1 MHLLQSR
8 RIRPWY
14 YFMCKVRYENET
26 RKKELQQSINMLHKN
41 YDKMQTTKGRF
52 SVPLVVIALSTGLF
66 LSMTTIMYNN
76 PHETTAQQQEL
87 LSRDLVT
94 IQNTSMSAP
103 APNSAVNKSM
113 PHQIVVA
120 LPLRQDAKIWTG
132 TVTFT
137 ASKPIEEVEHKYNPK
152 VIPDAKHG
160 ASYNAKWIDNTTRIA
175 LSPMTMFSNTPVA
188 VTNTPISTGSFVF
201 TGSALLFH
209 KTDGIPFTV
218 TYTIDAVAKPLTQK

>member
-1 MHLLQSR
+1 
-8 RIRPWY
+8 
-14 YFMCKVRYENET
+14 MCKVRYENET
-26 RKKELQQSINMLHKN
+26 RKKELEQSINMLHKI

-52 SVPLVVIALSTGLF
+52 SVPLVAIALSTGLF
-66 LSMTTIMYNN
+66 LSLTTIMYNN
-76 PHETTAQQQEL
+76 HLETTAQQQE
-87 LSRDLVT
+87 SPDLVT

-120 LPLRQDAKIWTG
+120 LPLRQGAKIWTG

-137 ASKPIEEVEHKYNPK
+137 ASKPIEVEVEHKYNPK
-152 VIPDAKHG
+152 VIPDG
-160 ASYNAKWIDNTTRIA
+160 APYNAKWIDNTTRIA

-188 VTNTPISTGSFVF
+188 ATNTPISTGSFVF